1 MSSKPPQK
9 KSKLIGYN
17 DDAFGLVFLSGGL
30 LTKDADFEGTFL
42 ILSAIAAASTS
53 AGIVKTDTRLPGAVA
68 VLTILISPIV
78 ASLRAT
84 GSLES
89 LALPDPIEIGLCTV
103 SFIWAFVIWSREK
116 QE

>member
-1 MSSKPPQK
+1 MSSKPPK
-9 KSKLIGYN
+9 IIGYN

-30 LTKDADFEGTFL
+30 LTKDADFAGTFL

-53 AGIVKTDTRLPGAVA
+53 AGVVKTDTRLPGAVA

-89 LALPDPIEIGLCTV
+89 LAPPDPIEIGLCTV
-103 SFIWAFVIWSREK
+103 SFIWAFVIWLREK
-116 QE
+116 QGEA

>member
-1 MSSKPPQK
+1 
-9 KSKLIGYN
+9 LTH
-17 DDAFGLVFLSGGL
+17 FFLHSHWVDPFL
-30 LTKDADFEGTFL
+30 PTKDADFVGRFL

-53 AGIVKTDTRLPGAVA
+53 AGIVKTDTRLPVA
-68 VLTILISPIV
+68 VLTILVFPIV

-89 LALPDPIEIGLCTV
+89 LAPPDPIEIGLCTV
-103 SFIWAFVIWSREK
+103 SFIWAFVIWSKEK